1 MICAMRVIIITEI
14 KISKVI
20 QESFVK
26 RVKITSMK
34 KVIMFLLLS
43 VMMIGV
49 VSSCKS
55 ENKAEPKKEL
65 SAKDELL
72 IEAKN
77 GLKNYINDRARNPE
91 TFKTSDMRVEY
102 LSDSACVIKFRF
114 VAENQF
120 GGHVNEK
127 AQWIWLK
134 YNGDTYQSWQD
145 TSDDDICEFG
155 KRYLQDDDEL
165 DPSLTIVCLDVVET
179 DQYARSL
186 LVKNNVLSFDNSYGV
201 LYCIIKKIGEK
212 VKENKNTDIS
222 SLKTW

>member
-1 MICAMRVIIITEI
+1 MICAMRVIITTEI
-14 KISKVI
+14 KISNII
-20 QESFVK
+20 QEYFVK
-26 RVKITSMK
+26 RVKFTSMK

-43 VMMIGV
+43 VMMMGV

-102 LSDSACVIKFRF
+102 LPDSACVIKFRF

-155 KRYLQDDDEL
+155 KRYLQDDDVL
-165 DPSLTIVCLDVVET
+165 DPSLTIVCLDVIET

-201 LYCIIKKIGEK
+201 LYCIMKKIGEK

>member
-1 MICAMRVIIITEI
+1 
-14 KISKVI
+14 
-20 QESFVK
+20 
-26 RVKITSMK
+26 MK

-55 ENKAEPKKEL
+55 EKKAEPKKEL
-65 SAKDELL
+65 SVKDKLL

-102 LSDSACVIKFRF
+102 LSDSACVIKFRY
-114 VAENQF
+114 VAENKF

-145 TSDDDICEFG
+145 SADDDIYEFG
-155 KRYLQDDDEL
+155 EPYLMEDKISQ
-165 DPSLTIVCLDVVET
+165 SLMIANLCLEMVES
-179 DQYARSL
+179 DKYVRSL
-186 LVKNNVLSFDNSYGV
+186 LVKNDTMTLGNPYGV
-201 LYCIIKKIGEK
+201 IYCIAMKTGSK

>member
-1 MICAMRVIIITEI
+1 
-14 KISKVI
+14 
-20 QESFVK
+20 
-26 RVKITSMK
+26 MK
-34 KVIMFLLLS
+34 QFLFLLLFA
-43 VMMIGV
+43 VIAV
-49 VSSCKS
+49 EVISSCKS
-55 ENKAEPKKEL
+55 ENKTEPKKEL
-65 SAKDELL
+65 SAKDKLL

-114 VAENQF
+114 IAENKF

-134 YNGDTYQSWQD
+134 YNGDTYQSLQD
-145 TSDDDICEFG
+145 TSNDDIYEFG
-155 KRYLQDDDEL
+155 EPYLMEDKISQ
-165 DPSLTIVCLDVVET
+165 SLMIVNLCLEMVES
-179 DQYARSL
+179 DKYARSL
-186 LVKNNVLSFDNSYGV
+186 LVKNDTMTLDNPYGI
-201 LYCIIKKIGEK
+201 LYCIIKKIGRK

>member
-1 MICAMRVIIITEI
+1 M
-14 KISKVI
+14 VI
-20 QESFVK
+20 QENFVK
-26 RVKITSMK
+26 RVKFTSMK
-34 KVIMFLLLS
+34 KVIIFLLLS

-55 ENKAEPKKEL
+55 ENKTEPKKEL

-155 KRYLQDDDEL
+155 KRYLQDDDVL
-165 DPSLTIVCLDVVET
+165 DPSLTIVCLDVIET

>member
-1 MICAMRVIIITEI
+1 
-14 KISKVI
+14 
-20 QESFVK
+20 
-26 RVKITSMK
+26 MK

-43 VMMIGV
+43 VMTIGV

-55 ENKAEPKKEL
+55 EKKAEPKKEL
-65 SAKDELL
+65 SAKDKLL

-77 GLKNYINDRARNPE
+77 GLKDYINDRATNPE

-114 VAENQF
+114 IAENKL

-127 AQWIWLK
+127 TQWIWLK

-145 TSDDDICEFG
+145 STDDDIYEFG
-155 KRYLQDDDEL
+155 EPYLMEDKISQSLMIIALCHEIVESDE
-165 DPSLTIVCLDVVET
+165 
-179 DQYARSL
+179 YAKSL
-186 LVKNNVLSFDNSYGV
+186 LTKNNAMSLESPYGV
-201 LYCIIKKIGEK
+201 IYSIVMETGSK

>member
-1 MICAMRVIIITEI
+1 
-14 KISKVI
+14 
-20 QESFVK
+20 
-26 RVKITSMK
+26 MK

-49 VSSCKS
+49 ISSCKS
-55 ENKAEPKKEL
+55 ENKTEPKKEL

-155 KRYLQDDDEL
+155 KRYLQDDDVL
-165 DPSLTIVCLDVVET
+165 DPSLTIVCLDVIET

>member
-1 MICAMRVIIITEI
+1 
-14 KISKVI
+14 
-20 QESFVK
+20 
-26 RVKITSMK
+26 MK
-34 KVIMFLLLS
+34 KVIMFLLLA
-43 VMMIGV
+43 VMIIGV
-49 VSSCKS
+49 ISSCKS
-55 ENKAEPKKEL
+55 ENKTEPKKEL
-65 SAKDELL
+65 SAKDGLL

-155 KRYLQDDDEL
+155 KPYLRDDDEL
-165 DPSLTIVCLDVVET
+165 DPSLTIVCFDVIET

>member
-1 MICAMRVIIITEI
+1 
-14 KISKVI
+14 
-20 QESFVK
+20 
-26 RVKITSMK
+26 
-34 KVIMFLLLS
+34 MFLLLS
-43 VMMIGV
+43 VMMMGV

-55 ENKAEPKKEL
+55 EKKAEPKKEL
-65 SAKDELL
+65 SAKDKLL

-114 VAENQF
+114 IAENKF

-155 KRYLQDDDEL
+155 KRYLQEDDEL

-179 DQYARSL
+179 DRYARSL
-186 LVKNNVLSFDNSYGV
+186 LVKNNVLSFNNSYGV

-222 SLKTW
+222 SMKTW

>member
-1 MICAMRVIIITEI
+1 
-14 KISKVI
+14 
-20 QESFVK
+20 
-26 RVKITSMK
+26 MK
-34 KVIMFLLLS
+34 KVIVFLLLS
-43 VMMIGV
+43 VMTIGV

-55 ENKAEPKKEL
+55 EKKAEPKKEL
-65 SAKDELL
+65 SAKDKLL

-201 LYCIIKKIGEK
+201 LYCIMKKIGEK

>member
-1 MICAMRVIIITEI
+1 
-14 KISKVI
+14 
-20 QESFVK
+20 
-26 RVKITSMK
+26 MK

-49 VSSCKS
+49 ISSCKS
-55 ENKAEPKKEL
+55 ENKTEPKKEL

-155 KRYLQDDDEL
+155 KRYLQDDDVL
-165 DPSLTIVCLDVVET
+165 DPSLTIVCLDVIGT

-201 LYCIIKKIGEK
+201 LYCIIRKLVKRLKKIK
-212 VKENKNTDIS
+212 IQTF
-222 SLKTW
+222 LP

>member
-1 MICAMRVIIITEI
+1 M
-14 KISKVI
+14 VI

-26 RVKITSMK
+26 RVKFASMK

-65 SAKDELL
+65 SAKEELL

>member
-1 MICAMRVIIITEI
+1 
-14 KISKVI
+14 
-20 QESFVK
+20 
-26 RVKITSMK
+26 MK

-55 ENKAEPKKEL
+55 EKKAEPKKEL
-65 SAKDELL
+65 SVKDKLL

-102 LSDSACVIKFRF
+102 LSDSACVITFRY
-114 VAENQF
+114 VAENKF

-134 YNGDTYQSWQD
+134 YNCDTYQSLQD
-145 TSDDDICEFG
+145 TSNDDIYEFG
-155 KRYLQDDDEL
+155 EPYLIGDSEL
-165 DPSLTIVCLDVVET
+165 KSLKICNLCLKMAESDK
-179 DQYARSL
+179 YARSL
-186 LVKNNVLSFDNSYGV
+186 LVKNDTMTLDNPYGV
-201 LYCIIKKIGEK
+201 IYCIVMKTGSK

>member
-1 MICAMRVIIITEI
+1 
-14 KISKVI
+14 
-20 QESFVK
+20 
-26 RVKITSMK
+26 MK
-34 KVIMFLLLS
+34 QFLFLLLFA
-43 VMMIGV
+43 VIAV
-49 VSSCKS
+49 EVITSCKR
-55 ENKAEPKKEL
+55 ENKTEPKKEL
-65 SAKDELL
+65 SAKDKLL

-91 TFKTSDMRVEY
+91 TFQTSDLRAEY

-114 VAENQF
+114 IAENKF

-155 KRYLQDDDEL
+155 KRYLQEDDEL

-179 DQYARSL
+179 DRYARSL
-186 LVKNNVLSFDNSYGV
+186 LVKNNVLSFNNSYGV

-222 SLKTW
+222 SMKTW

>member
-1 MICAMRVIIITEI
+1 MTLSASVSTKCAVNSTRTNAE
-14 KISKVI
+14 
-20 QESFVK
+20 
-26 RVKITSMK
+26 TSMDAYLNSAKAQPEPKPTPKAEK
-34 KVIMFLLLS
+34 KPAE
-43 VMMIGV
+43 
-49 VSSCKS
+49 K
-55 ENKAEPKKEL
+55 KAEPKKEL
-65 SAKDELL
+65 SVKDKLL

-155 KRYLQDDDEL
+155 KPYLRDDDEL
-165 DPSLTIVCLDVVET
+165 DPSLTIVCLDVIET

>member
-1 MICAMRVIIITEI
+1 
-14 KISKVI
+14 
-20 QESFVK
+20 
-26 RVKITSMK
+26 MK
-34 KVIMFLLLS
+34 HFLFLLLFA
-43 VMMIGV
+43 VIAV
-49 VSSCKS
+49 EVISSCKS
-55 ENKAEPKKEL
+55 ENKTEPKKEL
-65 SAKDELL
+65 SAKDKLL

-114 VAENQF
+114 IAENKF

-155 KRYLQDDDEL
+155 KRYLQEDDEL

-179 DQYARSL
+179 DRYARSL
-186 LVKNNVLSFDNSYGV
+186 LVKNNVLSFNNSYGV

-222 SLKTW
+222 SMKTW

>member
-1 MICAMRVIIITEI
+1 
-14 KISKVI
+14 
-20 QESFVK
+20 
-26 RVKITSMK
+26 
-34 KVIMFLLLS
+34 MFLLLS
-43 VMMIGV
+43 IMTIGV

-55 ENKAEPKKEL
+55 EKKAEPKKEL
-65 SAKDELL
+65 SAKDKLL

-155 KRYLQDDDEL
+155 KRYLQDDDVL
-165 DPSLTIVCLDVVET
+165 DPSLTIVCLDVIET

>member
-1 MICAMRVIIITEI
+1 
-14 KISKVI
+14 
-20 QESFVK
+20 
-26 RVKITSMK
+26 MK
-34 KVIMFLLLS
+34 KVIMFLLLA
-43 VMMIGV
+43 VIAVGV

-55 ENKAEPKKEL
+55 EKKTEPTKEL
-65 SAKDELL
+65 SVSEKLL

-77 GLKNYINDRARNPE
+77 GLKDYINDRATNPE

-114 VAENQF
+114 IAENKL

-134 YNGDTYQSWQD
+134 YNGDTYRSWQD
-145 TSDDDICEFG
+145 STDDDIYEFG
-155 KRYLQDDDEL
+155 EPYLMEDKISQSLMIIALCHEIVESDE
-165 DPSLTIVCLDVVET
+165 
-179 DQYARSL
+179 YAKSL
-186 LVKNNVLSFDNSYGV
+186 LTKNNAMSLENPYGV
-201 LYCIIKKIGEK
+201 IYSIVMETGSK

>member
-1 MICAMRVIIITEI
+1 
-14 KISKVI
+14 
-20 QESFVK
+20 
-26 RVKITSMK
+26 MK

-55 ENKAEPKKEL
+55 ENKTEPKKEL

-155 KRYLQDDDEL
+155 KRYLQDDDVL
-165 DPSLTIVCLDVVET
+165 DPSLTIVCLDVIET

>member
-1 MICAMRVIIITEI
+1 
-14 KISKVI
+14 
-20 QESFVK
+20 
-26 RVKITSMK
+26 MK
-34 KVIMFLLLS
+34 KVIMLLLLS
-43 VMMIGV
+43 VMIIGV

-55 ENKAEPKKEL
+55 ENKTEPKKEL

-201 LYCIIKKIGEK
+201 LYCIMKKIGEK

>member
-1 MICAMRVIIITEI
+1 
-14 KISKVI
+14 
-20 QESFVK
+20 
-26 RVKITSMK
+26 MK

-55 ENKAEPKKEL
+55 EKKAEPKKEL
-65 SAKDELL
+65 SVSEKLL

-91 TFKTSDMRVEY
+91 TFKTSDMMVEY

-114 VAENQF
+114 IAENQF

-155 KRYLQDDDEL
+155 KRYLQDDDVL
-165 DPSLTIVCLDVVET
+165 DPSLTIVCLDVIET

-201 LYCIIKKIGEK
+201 LYCIIKKIGKK

>member
-1 MICAMRVIIITEI
+1 
-14 KISKVI
+14 
-20 QESFVK
+20 
-26 RVKITSMK
+26 MK

-43 VMMIGV
+43 VMMMGV

-55 ENKAEPKKEL
+55 DNKKEPKKEL
-65 SAKDELL
+65 SAKDKLL

-155 KRYLQDDDEL
+155 KRYLQDDDVL
-165 DPSLTIVCLDVVET
+165 DPSLTIVCLDVIET

>member
-1 MICAMRVIIITEI
+1 
-14 KISKVI
+14 
-20 QESFVK
+20 
-26 RVKITSMK
+26 MK

-43 VMMIGV
+43 VITIGV

-55 ENKAEPKKEL
+55 ENKTEQKKEL

-155 KRYLQDDDEL
+155 KRYLQDDDVL

>member
-1 MICAMRVIIITEI
+1 
-14 KISKVI
+14 
-20 QESFVK
+20 
-26 RVKITSMK
+26 MK
-34 KVIMFLLLS
+34 KVIISFLLS

-55 ENKAEPKKEL
+55 EKKAEPTKEL
-65 SAKDELL
+65 SASDKLL

-77 GLKNYINDRARNPE
+77 GLKDYINEWARNPE

-155 KRYLQDDDEL
+155 KRYLQDDDVL
-165 DPSLTIVCLDVVET
+165 DPSLTIVCLDVIET

-201 LYCIIKKIGEK
+201 LYCIIKKIGKK

-222 SLKTW
+222 SLKTWWNEK

>member
-1 MICAMRVIIITEI
+1 
-14 KISKVI
+14 
-20 QESFVK
+20 
-26 RVKITSMK
+26 
-34 KVIMFLLLS
+34 MFLLLS
-43 VMMIGV
+43 VMTIGV

-55 ENKAEPKKEL
+55 EKKAEPKKEL
-65 SAKDELL
+65 SVSEKLL

-102 LSDSACVIKFRF
+102 LSDSACVIKFRY
-114 VAENQF
+114 VAENKY

-134 YNGDTYQSWQD
+134 YNGDTYQSLQD
-145 TSDDDICEFG
+145 TSDDDIYEFG
-155 KRYLQDDDEL
+155 EPYLIEDSEL
-165 DPSLTIVCLDVVET
+165 QSLHICVLCLKMAESDK
-179 DQYARSL
+179 YARSL
-186 LVKNNVLSFDNSYGV
+186 LVKNDTMTLDNPYGV
-201 LYCIIKKIGEK
+201 LYCIIKKIGKK

>member
-1 MICAMRVIIITEI
+1 
-14 KISKVI
+14 
-20 QESFVK
+20 
-26 RVKITSMK
+26 
-34 KVIMFLLLS
+34 MFLLLS
-43 VMMIGV
+43 VMIIGV

-55 ENKAEPKKEL
+55 EKEAEPKKEL
-65 SAKDELL
+65 SAKDKML

-91 TFKTSDMRVEY
+91 MFKTSDMRVEY

-201 LYCIIKKIGEK
+201 LYCIMKKIGEK

>member
-1 MICAMRVIIITEI
+1 
-14 KISKVI
+14 
-20 QESFVK
+20 
-26 RVKITSMK
+26 MK

-43 VMMIGV
+43 VMTIGV

-55 ENKAEPKKEL
+55 EKKAEPKKEL
-65 SAKDELL
+65 SAKDKLL

-155 KRYLQDDDEL
+155 KRYLQDDDVL

-222 SLKTW
+222 SLKIWWNEK

>member
-1 MICAMRVIIITEI
+1 
-14 KISKVI
+14 
-20 QESFVK
+20 
-26 RVKITSMK
+26 MK
-34 KVIMFLLLS
+34 KVIMSLLLS

-55 ENKAEPKKEL
+55 ENKTEPKKEL

-201 LYCIIKKIGEK
+201 LYCIMKKIGEK

>member
-1 MICAMRVIIITEI
+1 
-14 KISKVI
+14 
-20 QESFVK
+20 
-26 RVKITSMK
+26 MK

-43 VMMIGV
+43 VMIMGV

-55 ENKAEPKKEL
+55 EKKAEPKKEL
-65 SAKDELL
+65 SAKDKLL

-155 KRYLQDDDEL
+155 KRYLQDDDVL

-222 SLKTW
+222 SLKIWWNEK

>member
-1 MICAMRVIIITEI
+1 
-14 KISKVI
+14 
-20 QESFVK
+20 
-26 RVKITSMK
+26 MK

-43 VMMIGV
+43 VMMMRV

-222 SLKTW
+222 SLKTWWNEK

>member
-1 MICAMRVIIITEI
+1 MNKPSTLQL
-14 KISKVI
+14 SQI

-26 RVKITSMK
+26 RVKFTSMK

-43 VMMIGV
+43 VMIMGV

-55 ENKAEPKKEL
+55 EKKAEPKKEL
-65 SAKDELL
+65 SAKDKLL

-155 KRYLQDDDEL
+155 KRYLQDDDVL

-222 SLKTW
+222 SLKIWWNEK

>member
-1 MICAMRVIIITEI
+1 
-14 KISKVI
+14 
-20 QESFVK
+20 
-26 RVKITSMK
+26 MK
-34 KVIMFLLLS
+34 QFLFLLLFA
-43 VMMIGV
+43 VIAV
-49 VSSCKS
+49 EVISSCKS
-55 ENKAEPKKEL
+55 ENKTEPKKEL
-65 SAKDELL
+65 SAKDKLL

-114 VAENQF
+114 IAENKF

-155 KRYLQDDDEL
+155 KRYLQEDDEL

-186 LVKNNVLSFDNSYGV
+186 LVKNNVLSFNNSYGV

-222 SLKTW
+222 SMKTW

>member
-1 MICAMRVIIITEI
+1 
-14 KISKVI
+14 
-20 QESFVK
+20 
-26 RVKITSMK
+26 MK
-34 KVIMFLLLS
+34 KFIMFLLLS
-43 VMMIGV
+43 VMTIGV

-55 ENKAEPKKEL
+55 EKKAEPKKEL
-65 SAKDELL
+65 SAKDKLL

-155 KRYLQDDDEL
+155 KRYLQDDDVL
-165 DPSLTIVCLDVVET
+165 DPSLTIICLDVIET

>member
-1 MICAMRVIIITEI
+1 M
-14 KISKVI
+14 VI

-26 RVKITSMK
+26 RVKFTSMK

-55 ENKAEPKKEL
+55 EKKAEPKKEL
-65 SAKDELL
+65 SVSEKLL

-102 LSDSACVIKFRF
+102 LSDSACVIKFRY
-114 VAENQF
+114 VAENKF

-145 TSDDDICEFG
+145 TGNYSDICEFG
-155 KRYLQDDDEL
+155 KPYLRDDDEL
-165 DPSLTIVCLDVVET
+165 DPSLTIVCLDVIET

-186 LVKNNVLSFDNSYGV
+186 LVKNNVLSFNNSYGV
-201 LYCIIKKIGEK
+201 LYCIIKKSGEK